1 MYYIGY
7 YLQLVSSCPFSA
19 PMCPLAGWLTV
30 CLAGGCPPKTLNP
43 NPNLEATI
51 CCSFFLK
58 TTFSFWAMGDFLVVF
73 GELGGDADTH
83 AIAA

>member
-1 MYYIGY
+1 
-7 YLQLVSSCPFSA
+7 
-19 PMCPLAGWLTV
+19 MCPLAGWLTV

-43 NPNLEATI
+43 NPNLEATM
-51 CCSFFLK
+51 CCSLFLK
-58 TTFSFWAMGDFLVVF
+58 RTLLFWAMGDFLGVFYVVF